1 MKIADKKAVPFRI
14 PPGVKLVRVS
24 LRTGLRA
31 QGGEPD
37 SVLEAF
43 KPYEEPDDAFSVI
56 ATGVA
61 NTGFGL
67 GALALNNTGNDNS
80 ATGTY
85 ALNYNINGYNNTAN
99 GFQAISF
106 NTSGYGNVGVGYQA
120 LLTNATGFV
129 NTCIGDEA
137 DVTSSNLSNAT
148 AIGHFAKVSTSNSM
162 VFGNAA
168 VTKWGF
174 GTNVTQ
180 AGAALQVGTFGTA
193 NGNGAY
199 LTTGGAWTN
208 NSSIHFKEDFSTLDK
223 KQILDKISSLTIS
236 RWRYKGTAN
245 EYHIGPVA

>member
-1 MKIADKKAVPFRI
+1 
-14 PPGVKLVRVS
+14 
-24 LRTGLRA
+24 
-31 QGGEPD
+31 
-37 SVLEAF
+37 
-43 KPYEEPDDAFSVI
+43 
-56 ATGVA
+56 
-61 NTGFGL
+61 
-67 GALALNNTGNDNS
+67 
-80 ATGTY
+80 
-85 ALNYNINGYNNTAN
+85 
-99 GFQAISF
+99 
-106 NTSGYGNVGVGYQA
+106 
-120 LLTNATGFV
+120 
-129 NTCIGDEA
+129 
-137 DVTSSNLSNAT
+137 
-148 AIGHFAKVSTSNSM
+148 M

-245 EYHIGPVA
+245 EYHIGPVAEEFYKAFSVGTDDQHLSTIDPSGIALAGIQELYDRAKEQQAIIEKQQKQIDDLLKRIEVLEKK